1 MPKFALIKI
10 DQVKGKIN
18 FYKLGIEGKCDFD
31 EFCEAF
37 ETAEEKKILLTLYA
51 IMDSVANL
59 SLLPKTK
66 FRELKGRKKSD
77 KTKDY
82 EIKKDTIRIYL
93 FKDVVGNI
101 VVFGSSK
108 QNQKEDIVRLRKLKE
123 EYIKSKIYDNKRR
136 TPQK

>member
-1 MPKFALIKI
+1 MPKFALIRI

-18 FYKLGIEGKCDFD
+18 FYKLGIDGKCDFD

-37 ETAEEKKILLTLYA
+37 ETADEKKILLTLYA

-66 FRELKGRKKSD
+66 FRELKGRKRSD

-108 QNQKEDIVRLRKLKE
+108 QNQKEDIARLRKLKE
-123 EYIKSKIYDNKRR
+123 EYIKSKSYDNKRR

>member
-1 MPKFALIKI
+1 MHTFVLHKI
-10 DQVKGKIN
+10 DQVKGKIS
-18 FYKLGIEGKCDFD
+18 FYKLEIDGKCDFD

-37 ETAEEKKILLTLYA
+37 ETADEKKILLTLYA

-77 KTKDY
+77 KIKDY

-93 FKDVVGNI
+93 I
-101 VVFGSSK
+101 
-108 QNQKEDIVRLRKLKE
+108 L
-123 EYIKSKIYDNKRR
+123 
-136 TPQK
+136 